1 MSEIIEDRLKKLVKN
16 ITQAKRDALKKHTE
30 KEQEKLAIEVRAFI
44 DEQGK
49 ILAGQVFKRLE
60 YR

>member
-1 MSEIIEDRLKKLVKN
+1 MLTYAS
-16 ITQAKRDALKKHTE
+16 KHTE
-30 KEQEKLAIEVRAFI
+30 KEKEKLAIEVRAFI